1 MKKIIFMIVGF
12 MPLYLIAQ
20 SVQLIDKST
29 HNPLADVAVMSD
41 NEIIAITGLNGMAN
55 ISTAKVEMIVFNK
68 MGYETTSILKS
79 TISDGAKIEMLQK
92 TYDLN
97 PVVVSG
103 SRFPDSLRTLAQQIN
118 VISSSE
124 IAFQNAMS
132 TADVLQNTGE
142 VLVQKSQ
149 FGGGSPMLRGFEAS
163 RILLVVDGV
172 RMNNAIY
179 RAGHLQNSVTM
190 DQAMLD
196 NIEIAYGP
204 SSVVYGS
211 DALGGVIH
219 FRSKNPTLLTDGNSM
234 ASGNVSARYGT
245 AASDKTAH
253 FDLNLAGKN
262 IASLTSVTYSNF
274 DDLHAGGTP
283 NKDNKY
289 GSFGFR
295 PIYQETINGVDTIIV
310 NPDSTKQVASG
321 YSQYDILEKILYQPN
336 ENTSH
341 LLNLQFSNSTDV
353 PRYDRLTVAGS
364 GPNTLKS
371 AEWYYGPQ
379 TRFMASYQFSNTK
392 ATKIYDDM
400 HIIASYQHI
409 VESRNDRG
417 FGKKA
422 LTSRTENVGVI
433 GLTADFMKNI
443 GSNKLHYGLE
453 GYFNDVQS
461 EGTSTDVFT
470 DEVSPASTRYPDGG
484 STMNMYAVYANHS
497 LAFADNKLILHDG
510 LRFNITNLNAS
521 FIDTTFYPFPYS
533 DITQNNSA
541 LTGSIG
547 LTYLPADDW
556 KIAILGSTGFKAPN
570 VDDLAKVFDSEP
582 GIVVVPNPNLKP
594 EYTYNTDLQIA
605 KEFGDLVELEV
616 TGFYTIY
623 RNYFTTAPSTFN
635 GQDSIMYDGQLSE
648 VLTSTNFGKAF
659 IYGFNAGI
667 DINITDYLS
676 LSSYINYTYG
686 RIETDTTPIPLD
698 HIPPVYGKTSLN
710 LQVSKFRA
718 EFYSMYNSWKRIED
732 YNTTGGEDNLSS
744 ATVDGMPSWFTLNL
758 KAAYAV
764 TDYLQI
770 QVGCENI
777 LDLNYRVFASGI
789 SAPGRNIFIS
799 LRGRF

>member
-1 MKKIIFMIVGF
+1 M
-12 MPLYLIAQ
+12 
-20 SVQLIDKST
+20 
-29 HNPLADVAVMSD
+29 
-41 NEIIAITGLNGMAN
+41 
-55 ISTAKVEMIVFNK
+55 
-68 MGYETTSILKS
+68 
-79 TISDGAKIEMLQK
+79 
-92 TYDLN
+92 
-97 PVVVSG
+97 
-103 SRFPDSLRTLAQQIN
+103 
-118 VISSSE
+118 
-124 IAFQNAMS
+124 
-132 TADVLQNTGE
+132 
-142 VLVQKSQ
+142 
-149 FGGGSPMLRGFEAS
+149 
-163 RILLVVDGV
+163 
-172 RMNNAIY
+172 
-179 RAGHLQNSVTM
+179 
-190 DQAMLD
+190 
-196 NIEIAYGP
+196 
-204 SSVVYGS
+204 
-211 DALGGVIH
+211 
-219 FRSKNPTLLTDGNSM
+219 
-234 ASGNVSARYGT
+234 
-245 AASDKTAH
+245 
-253 FDLNLAGKN
+253 
-262 IASLTSVTYSNF
+262 
-274 DDLHAGGTP
+274 
-283 NKDNKY
+283 
-289 GSFGFR
+289 
-295 PIYQETINGVDTIIV
+295 
-310 NPDSTKQVASG
+310 
-321 YSQYDILEKILYQPN
+321 
-336 ENTSH
+336 
-341 LLNLQFSNSTDV
+341 
-353 PRYDRLTVAGS
+353 
-364 GPNTLKS
+364 
-371 AEWYYGPQ
+371 
-379 TRFMASYQFSNTK
+379 
-392 ATKIYDDM
+392 
-400 HIIASYQHI
+400 
-409 VESRNDRG
+409 
-417 FGKKA
+417 
-422 LTSRTENVGVI
+422 GVI

-732 YNTTGGEDNLSS
+732 YNTTGERI
-744 ATVDGMPSWFTLNL
+744 T
-758 KAAYAV
+758 
-764 TDYLQI
+764 
-770 QVGCENI
+770 
-777 LDLNYRVFASGI
+777 
-789 SAPGRNIFIS
+789 
-799 LRGRF
+799 